1 MKIAVNIR
9 MPKEMKQVLD
19 RIATRKF
26 TSLNSIILQFLDENM
41 ERRGIDWRTDD
52 TGKEETKGGGGD
64 GLGNG

>member
-41 ERRGIDWRTDD
+41 DRRGIDWRAEGARK
-52 TGKEETKGGGGD
+52 GKTE
-64 GLGNG
+64 